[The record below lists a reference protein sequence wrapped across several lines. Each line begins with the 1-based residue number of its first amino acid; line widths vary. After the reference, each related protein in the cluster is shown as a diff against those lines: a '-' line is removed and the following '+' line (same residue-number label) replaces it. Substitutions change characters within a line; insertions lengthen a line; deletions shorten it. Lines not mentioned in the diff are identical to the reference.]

1 MRCARAV
8 LASAAP
14 VCPHS
19 SAHHTGLGT
28 RFAARLLLPVSII
41 FGGYRLGAA
50 RVASADNESHSRRDV
65 SGDVSNAH
73 ALRRRSP
80 PSRDD
85 RTRSTSAHTV
95 LLAGFTFT
103 CTGVGT
109 VEEKTAFLH
118 EYLYGTSLAISDLW
132 WCRAPSGGGRH
143 RQSSSM
149 SPVLLAST
157 AAPDV
162 DVVSAADS
170 ALRQRSRNV
179 ATSSGMRKCRGATPR
194 GISSAS

>member
-1 MRCARAV
+1 MERFDCEMRARGSCFCRSCV
-8 LASAAP
+8 PSLVGASHRARDSL
-14 VCPHS
+14 CG
-19 SAHHTGLGT
+19 SA
-28 RFAARLLLPVSII
+28 FAGPVSII

-95 LLAGFTFT
+95 LLAGFT

-132 WCRAPSGGGRH
+132 WCRAPAG
-143 RQSSSM
+143 
-149 SPVLLAST
+149 V
-157 AAPDV
+157 
-162 DVVSAADS
+162 
-170 ALRQRSRNV
+170 
-179 ATSSGMRKCRGATPR
+179 GATVNLRPCR
-194 GISSAS
+194 LCYWRRRLLLM